1 MNPYYPHL
9 FEPLT
14 IKGVTFRNRLFV
26 APHMMSHMDFNG
38 RPDESM
44 IDFYAE
50 KAWGGFAVVTLGDTP
65 VDREHAA
72 TNPRSFAVTPENQP
86 KLAEIARAIHAGGAL
101 ASQELNH
108 GGNVAFAGANR
119 DAEQEGWEAWGP
131 VEVHKVES
139 GVLHG
144 EPYEER
150 IDIHGMTEADMN
162 VVADHF
168 ADCAEIL
175 KNAGYDMV
183 LIHGGHGWLLDQFL
197 SPLYNTRT
205 DEYGGSLE
213 NRAKFPL
220 MVVDRIR
227 QRCGER
233 FLIEYRMSGCEEI
246 EGGLSQADGIAFAK
260 LLDGKV
266 DLIHVSAGLDTE
278 EAQAVHTHPTMFL
291 PHGVNVH
298 YAAAIKAAGVK
309 TPVVT
314 LGGITTPELAEQ
326 ILAEGKADV
335 IAMARASIADPH
347 FPDKARHGHPEDIV
361 PCLRCLD
368 CLTGLHAGNQLS
380 CADNCRSAQEARF
393 DRMSAPAKGRRKV
406 LVVGGGPGGMMAAA
420 TAAKRGHDVTLAEQS
435 GKLGG
440 LLKFTDYDELK
451 IDLMRLKDYLIT
463 QVDKSGAKVL
473 LDTTVT
479 PDFIKDGGYD
489 AVILAV
495 GSSPA
500 RPPIP
505 GLDDP
510 SVEHATTV
518 YTKLDQVGK
527 RVAVLGGGL
536 VGCETGLFLAER
548 GHQVT
553 IIEMQSE
560 IAPEANWMH
569 KEGMMQAFAKAPI
582 TARTGLR
589 VSRLEP
595 GKGVYAVN
603 GEGAEEFIPADTIVY
618 AMGMRPNTQTVE
630 ALRDAC
636 LDTVCVGDCV
646 RARKARQAMEE
657 GYWAA
662 VNLA

>member
-14 IKGVTFRNRLFV
+14 IKKTTFRNRLFV
-26 APHMMSHMDFNG
+26 APHMMSHMDYTG

-50 KAWGGFAVVTLGDTP
+50 KARGGFAVVTLGDTP

-108 GGNVAFAGANR
+108 GGIVAFAEANNGG
-119 DAEQEGWEAWGP
+119 EGWEAWGP
-131 VEVHKVES
+131 VEVHEV
-139 GVLHG
+139 VTQNIHG
-144 EPYEER
+144 NVVTEEV
-150 IDIHGMTEADMN
+150 DIHGMTEEDMN

-175 KNAGYDMV
+175 KNAGFDMV
-183 LIHGGHGWLLDQFL
+183 LLHGGHGWLLDQFL

-220 MVVDRIR
+220 MVIDRVR
-227 QRCGER
+227 QRCGDD
-233 FLIEYRMSGCEEI
+233 FLIEYRMSGAEEI
-246 EGGLSQADGIAFAK
+246 EGGLTKEEGIRFAK

-298 YAAAIKAAGVK
+298 YAADIKAAGVK

-314 LGGITTPELAEQ
+314 IGGITTPELAEQ

-335 IAMARASIADPH
+335 ISMARASIADPW
-347 FPDKARHGHPEDIV
+347 FPEKARHGKTEDIV

-368 CLTGLHAGNQLS
+368 CITGLHNGNQLS
-380 CADNCRSAQEARF
+380 CAVNCRTAQEARF
-393 DRMSAPAKGRRKV
+393 DRMSAPAKTSRKV
-406 LVVGGGPGGMMAAA
+406 LVVGGGPGGMKAAA
-420 TAAKRGHDVTLAEQS
+420 TAAQRGHDVTLAEATE
-435 GKLGG
+435 KLGG
-440 LLKFTDYDELK
+440 LLKFTDYDDLK
-451 IDLMRLKDYLIT
+451 IDLMRLKDHLVA
-463 QVDKSGAKVL
+463 QVEKSGVKVL
-473 LDTTVT
+473 LNTTVT
-479 PDFIKDGGYD
+479 SDFIREGGYD

-495 GSSPA
+495 GSTPA
-500 RPPIP
+500 KPPIP
-505 GLDDP
+505 GLDHP
-510 SVEHATTV
+510 AVEHATTV
-518 YTKLDQVGK
+518 YTKMDGLGK
-527 RVAVLGGGL
+527 SVAVLGGGL
-536 VGCETGLFLAER
+536 VGCETGLFLAEQ
-548 GHQVT
+548 GHEVT
-553 IIEMQSE
+553 IIEMQTE

-569 KEGMMQAFAKAPI
+569 KEGMRQAFEQAPI
-582 TARTGLR
+582 TTRTGLR
-589 VSRLEP
+589 VSRIEP
-595 GKGVYAVN
+595 GEGVYAVN
-603 GEGAEEFIPADTIVY
+603 AEGAEEFISADSIVY
-618 AMGMRPNTQTVE
+618 AMGMRPNTAAVAE
-630 ALRDAC
+630 LRDVC
-636 LDTVCVGDCV
+636 LDTFTVGDCV
-646 RARKARQAMEE
+646 RPRKARQAMEE

-662 VNLA
+662 VRLG

>member
-1 MNPYYPHL
+1 MKNQYYPHL
-9 FEPLT
+9 ASPIT
-14 IKGVTFRNRLFV
+14 INGVTFKNRIFGAPMSNPELDPDCHMRKEDIAFHENRAKGGLASV
-26 APHMMSHMDFNG
+26 AIGLGIVDPVGRTHTKEITLYDVMSLPSLKEVTNAMHHHNCMAVMELAHGGKYANARGHGQAAEHFALGPNDETN
-38 RPDESM
+38 PD
-44 IDFYAE
+44 
-50 KAWGGFAVVTLGDTP
+50 GLP
-65 VDREHAA
+65 VRAMTEENIYHAA
-72 TNPRSFAVTPENQP
+72 D
-86 KLAEIARAIHAGGAL
+86 
-101 ASQELNH
+101 
-108 GGNVAFAGANR
+108 AFANA
-119 DAEQEGWEAWGP
+119 AKLVKEAG
-131 VEVHKVES
+131 
-139 GVLHG
+139 
-144 EPYEER
+144 
-150 IDIHGMTEADMN
+150 
-162 VVADHF
+162 F
-168 ADCAEIL
+168 
-175 KNAGYDMV
+175 DMV
-183 LIHGGHGWLLDQFL
+183 LIHGGHGWLLGQFM
-197 SPLYNTRT
+197 SPSMNHRT
-205 DEYGGSLE
+205 DQWGGSLE
-213 NRAKFPL
+213 NRMRFPL
-220 MVVDRIR
+220 LVIEKIR
-227 QRCGER
+227 EAVGPH
-233 FLIEYRMSGCEEI
+233 FPIEYRMSGAELI
-246 EGGLSQADGIAFAK
+246 QGGYGIDEGVEMAK

-536 VGCETGLFLAER
+536 VGCETGLFLADR

>member
-9 FEPLT
+9 FQPLT
-14 IKGVTFRNRLFV
+14 IKRTTFKNRLFV
-26 APHMMSHMDFNG
+26 APHMMSHMDYNG

-50 KAWGGFAVVTLGDTP
+50 KARGGFAVVTLGDTP

-108 GGNVAFAGANR
+108 GGMVAFAEANR
-119 DAEQEGWEAWGP
+119 DADQEGWEAWGP
-131 VEVHKVES
+131 VEIHEVTTQVI
-139 GVLHG
+139 HG
-144 EPYEER
+144 NEVTEEYHV
-150 IDIHGMTEADMN
+150 HGMTVEDMN
-162 VVADHF
+162 VAADHF

-175 KNAGYDMV
+175 QSAGYDMV
-183 LIHGGHGWLLDQFL
+183 LLHGGHGWLLDQFV

-205 DEYGGSLE
+205 DEFGGSIE

-220 MVVDRIR
+220 MVIDRIR
-227 QRCGER
+227 QRCGEN
-233 FLIEYRMSGCEEI
+233 FLIEYRMSGSEEI
-246 EGGLSQADGIAFAK
+246 EGGLTKEDGIAFAK

-266 DLIHVSAGLDTE
+266 DLIHVSAGLDIE

-298 YAAAIKAAGVK
+298 YADDIKAAGVK

-314 LGGITTPELAEQ
+314 LGGINDPELAEA

-335 IAMARASIADPH
+335 VAMARASIADPCL
-347 FPDKARHGHPEDIV
+347 PEKARDGQSEDII

-380 CADNCRSAQEARF
+380 CAVNFRTAQEGRF
-393 DRMSAPAKGRRKV
+393 DRLSAPAKRQRKV
-406 LVVGGGPGGMMAAA
+406 LVVGGGPGGMQTAV
-420 TAAKRGHDVTLAEQS
+420 TAAQRGHIVTLAEQTDQ
-435 GKLGG
+435 LGG
-440 LLKFTDYDELK
+440 LLKFTDYDDLK
-451 IDLMRLKDYLIT
+451 VDLMRLKNYLIR
-463 QVDKSGAKVL
+463 QVEKQSIDVKL
-473 LDTTVT
+473 NTTVT
-479 PDFIKDGGYD
+479 PDFIQAGGYD

-495 GSSPA
+495 GSTPS

-518 YTKLDQVGK
+518 YTKLEGFGK
-527 RVAVLGGGL
+527 KVAVLGGGL
-536 VGCETGLFLAER
+536 VGCETGLYLAEH
-548 GHQVT
+548 GHEVT

-569 KEGMMQAFAKAPI
+569 KEGMMQSFAKAPI
-582 TARTGLR
+582 TCRTGR
-589 VSRLEP
+589 KVSRLEP

-603 GEGAEEFIPADTIVY
+603 AEGDEEFIPADGIVY
-618 AMGMRPNTQTVE
+618 AMGMRPNVKTVE
-630 ALRDAC
+630 ELSGVC
-636 LDTVCVGDCV
+636 LDTRAIGDCV
-646 RARKARQAMEE
+646 RPRKARQAMEE

>member
-14 IKGVTFRNRLFV
+14 IKRTTFRNRLFV

-44 IDFYAE
+44 IDFFAE
-50 KAWGGFAVVTLGDTP
+50 KARGGYAVVTLGDTP

-72 TNPRSFAVTPENQP
+72 TNPRSFAITPENQP
-86 KLAEIARAIHAGGAL
+86 KLAEIARTIHAGGAL
-101 ASQELNH
+101 ASHELNH
-108 GGNVAFAGANR
+108 GGNTASDVANTDGGEN
-119 DAEQEGWEAWGP
+119 WMPWGP
-131 VEVHKVES
+131 VDAERWD
-139 GVLHG
+139 GVQ
-144 EPYEER
+144 
-150 IDIHGMTEADMN
+150 IHGMTVDEMN
-162 VVADHF
+162 TVADHF

-175 KNAGYDMV
+175 KDAGYDMV
-183 LIHGGHGWLLDQFL
+183 LIHGGHGWLLDQFI

-205 DEYGGSLE
+205 DEFGGSIE

-220 MVVDRIR
+220 MVIDRIR
-227 QRCGER
+227 QRCGEN
-233 FLIEYRMSGCEEI
+233 FLIEYRMSGSEEI
-246 EGGLSQADGIAFAK
+246 EGGLSAEEGIEFAK

-278 EAQAVHTHPTMFL
+278 EYQAVHTHPTMFL

-314 LGGITTPELAEQ
+314 IGGITTPELAEQ

-335 IAMARASIADPH
+335 ISMARASIADPH
-347 FPDKARHGHPEDIV
+347 FPEKARHGKPEDIN

-380 CADNCRSAQEARF
+380 CAVNCRTAQETRF
-393 DRMSAPAKGRRKV
+393 DRMSAPAKSQRRV

-435 GKLGG
+435 DHLGG
-440 LLKFTDYDELK
+440 LLTFTDYDDLK
-451 IDLMRLKDYLIT
+451 IDLMRLKDHLIA
-463 QVDKSGAKVL
+463 QVKKSAVDVKL
-473 LDTTVT
+473 NTTVT
-479 PDFIKDGGYD
+479 PDFIRVGGYD

-518 YTKLDQVGK
+518 YTKLEQVGK
-527 RVAVLGGGL
+527 NVAVLGGGL

-548 GHQVT
+548 GHDVT
-553 IIEMQSE
+553 IIEMQDE

-569 KEGMMQAFAKAPI
+569 KEGMMQSFAKAPI

-589 VSRLEP
+589 VSKVEP
-595 GKGVYAVN
+595 GRGVYAVN
-603 GEGAEEFIPADTIVY
+603 GEGAEEFIAADTIVY
-618 AMGMRPNTQTVE
+618 AMGMRPNTQTVAE
-630 ALRDAC
+630 LSDVC
-636 LDTVCVGDCV
+636 LDTYTVGDCV
-646 RARKARQAMEE
+646 KARKARQAMEE

-662 VNLA
+662 VRLA

>member
-14 IKGVTFRNRLFV
+14 IKRTTFKNRLFV

-50 KAWGGFAVVTLGDTP
+50 KARGGYAVVTLGDTP

-72 TNPRSFAVTPENQP
+72 TNPRSFAITPENQP

-108 GGNVAFAGANR
+108 GGMIAFAEANNGG
-119 DAEQEGWEAWGP
+119 EGWEAWGP
-131 VEVHKVES
+131 VEIHEVQTSVI
-139 GVLHG
+139 HG
-144 EPYEER
+144 NEVTEEYHV
-150 IDIHGMTEADMN
+150 HGMTEEDMN

-175 KNAGYDMV
+175 QSAGYDMV
-183 LIHGGHGWLLDQFL
+183 LIHGGHGWLLDQFI

-205 DEYGGSLE
+205 DEYGGSLA

-220 MVVDRIR
+220 MVIDRIR
-227 QRCGER
+227 QRCGEN

-246 EGGLSQADGIAFAK
+246 EGGLTPEEGIEFAK

-266 DLIHVSAGLDTE
+266 DLIHVSAGLDIE

-314 LGGITTPELAEQ
+314 LGGINTPELAEQ

-335 IAMARASIADPH
+335 IAMARQSIADPY
-347 FPDKARHGHPEDIV
+347 FPEKARHGQPEDIV

-380 CADNCRSAQEARF
+380 CAVNPRTAQECRF
-393 DRMSAPAKGRRKV
+393 DRMSAPAKVQRKV
-406 LVVGGGPGGMMAAA
+406 LVVGGGPAGMEAAA
-420 TAAKRGHDVTLAEQS
+420 IAAQRGHTVTLAESSDQ
-435 GKLGG
+435 LGG
-440 LLKFTDYDELK
+440 LLKFTDYDNLK
-451 IDLMRLKDYLIT
+451 VDLMRLKNYLIH
-463 QVDKSGAKVL
+463 QVEKSGAQVKL
-473 LDTTVT
+473 NTTVT
-479 PDFIKDGGYD
+479 PDFIRQGGYD

-518 YTKLDQVGK
+518 YTKLQNFGK
-527 RVAVLGGGL
+527 QVAVLGGGL
-536 VGCETGLFLAER
+536 VGCETGLYLAEH
-548 GHQVT
+548 GHEVT

-569 KEGMMQAFAKAPI
+569 KEGMMQSFAKAPI
-582 TARTGLR
+582 TCRTGLR
-589 VSRLEP
+589 VSRIVP
-595 GKGVYAVN
+595 GQGVYALN
-603 GEGAEEFIPADTIVY
+603 GEGQEEFIPAQGIVY
-618 AMGMRPNTQTVE
+618 AMGMRSNTATVE
-630 ALRDAC
+630 ELKDVC
-636 LDTVCVGDCV
+636 LDTYTVGDCV
-646 RARKARQAMEE
+646 RPRKARQAIEE

-662 VNLA
+662 VRLG

>member
-9 FEPLT
+9 FEPIT
-14 IKGVTFRNRLFV
+14 IKKTTFRNRLFT

-50 KAWGGFAVVTLGDTP
+50 KARGGFAVVTLGDTP

-72 TNPRSFAVTPENQP
+72 TNPRSFAITPENQP

-108 GGNVAFAGANR
+108 GGMVAFAGANR
-119 DAEQEGWEAWGP
+119 DADPDGWEAWGP

-144 EPYEER
+144 EPYEEH
-150 IDIHGMTEADMN
+150 IDIHGMTEEDMN

-175 KNAGYDMV
+175 KSAGYDMV
-183 LIHGGHGWLLDQFL
+183 LLHGGHGWLLDQFL

-220 MVVDRIR
+220 MVIDRVR
-227 QRCGER
+227 QRCGDD
-233 FLIEYRMSGCEEI
+233 FLIEYRMSGSEEI
-246 EGGLSQADGIAFAK
+246 EGGLTQEEGIAFAK

-314 LGGITTPELAEQ
+314 IGGITTPELAEQ

-347 FPDKARHGHPEDIV
+347 FPEKARHGRAEDIV

-368 CLTGLHAGNQLS
+368 CLTGLHAGNQLT
-380 CADNCRSAQEARF
+380 CAVNCRTAQEARF
-393 DRMSAPAKGRRKV
+393 DRMSAPAKAKRNV
-406 LVVGGGPGGMMAAA
+406 LVVGGGPGGMKAAV
-420 TAAKRGHDVTLAEQS
+420 TAAQRGHNVTLAEQTD
-435 GKLGG
+435 KLGG
-440 LLKFTDYDELK
+440 LLKFTDYDNLK
-451 IDLMRLKDYLIT
+451 VDLMWLKNYLIR
-463 QVDKSGAKVL
+463 QVGKHDVNVL
-473 LDTTVT
+473 LTTTVT
-479 PDFIKDGGYD
+479 PEFIRDGGYD

-510 SVEHATTV
+510 AVEHATTV
-518 YTKLDQVGK
+518 YTKLENVGK

-548 GHQVT
+548 GHEVT
-553 IIEMQSE
+553 IIEMQPE

-569 KEGMMQAFAKAPI
+569 REGMMQSFAKAPI
-582 TARTGLR
+582 TARTSLK

-603 GEGAEEFIPADTIVY
+603 AEGQEEFLPADTIVY
-618 AMGMRPNTQTVE
+618 AMGMRPNSQTVAE
-630 ALRDAC
+630 LRDVC
-636 LDTVCVGDCV
+636 PDTFAVGDCV
-646 RARKARQAMEE
+646 KARKARQAMEE

>member
-14 IKGVTFRNRLFV
+14 IKRTTFRNRLFV

-50 KAWGGFAVVTLGDTP
+50 KARGGYAVVTLGDTP

-72 TNPRSFAVTPENQP
+72 TNPRSFAITPENQP

-108 GGNVAFAGANR
+108 GGMIAFAEANNGG
-119 DAEQEGWEAWGP
+119 EGWEAWGP
-131 VEVHKVES
+131 VEIHEVHTSVI
-139 GVLHG
+139 HG
-144 EPYEER
+144 NEVTEEYHV
-150 IDIHGMTEADMN
+150 HGMTEEDMS

-175 KNAGYDMV
+175 QSAGYDMV
-183 LIHGGHGWLLDQFL
+183 LIHGGHGWLLDQFI

-220 MVVDRIR
+220 MVIDRIR
-227 QRCGER
+227 QRCGEN

-246 EGGLSQADGIAFAK
+246 EGGLSPEEGIEFAK

-266 DLIHVSAGLDTE
+266 DLIHVSAGLDIE

-314 LGGITTPELAEQ
+314 LGGINTPELAEQ
-326 ILAEGKADV
+326 ILASGQADV
-335 IAMARASIADPH
+335 IAMARQSIADPY
-347 FPDKARHGHPEDIV
+347 FPEKARHGKAKDIV

-368 CLTGLHAGNQLS
+368 CLTGLHSGNQLS
-380 CADNCRSAQEARF
+380 CAVNPRTAQECRF
-393 DRMSAPAKGRRKV
+393 DRMSPPAQVQRNV
-406 LVVGGGPGGMMAAA
+406 LVVGGGPGGMEAAA
-420 TAAKRGHDVTLAEQS
+420 IAAQRGHTVTLAESTDQ
-435 GKLGG
+435 LGG
-440 LLKFTDYDELK
+440 LLKFTDYDDLK
-451 IDLMRLKDYLIT
+451 VDLMRLKNYLIH
-463 QVDKSGAKVL
+463 QVEQSGAQIL
-473 LDTTVT
+473 LNTTVT
-479 PDFIKDGGYD
+479 PDFIREGGYD

-510 SVEHATTV
+510 SLEHATTV
-518 YTKLDQVGK
+518 YTKLANFGK

-536 VGCETGLFLAER
+536 VGCETGLYLAEH
-548 GHQVT
+548 GHEVT
-553 IIEMQSE
+553 IIEMQQE

-569 KEGMMQAFAKAPI
+569 KEGMMQSFAKAPI
-582 TARTGLR
+582 TCRTGLR
-589 VSRLEP
+589 VSRIVP
-595 GKGVYAVN
+595 GEGVYALN
-603 GEGAEEFIPADTIVY
+603 GEGQEEFIPADGIVY
-618 AMGMRPNTQTVE
+618 AMGMRPNTATVD
-630 ALRDAC
+630 ALKDVC
-636 LDTVCVGDCV
+636 LDTYTVGDCV
-646 RARKARQAMEE
+646 RPRKARQAIEE

-662 VNLA
+662 VRLG

>member
-1 MNPYYPHL
+1 
-9 FEPLT
+9 
-14 IKGVTFRNRLFV
+14 
-26 APHMMSHMDFNG
+26 
-38 RPDESM
+38 
-44 IDFYAE
+44 
-50 KAWGGFAVVTLGDTP
+50 
-65 VDREHAA
+65 
-72 TNPRSFAVTPENQP
+72 
-86 KLAEIARAIHAGGAL
+86 
-101 ASQELNH
+101 
-108 GGNVAFAGANR
+108 
-119 DAEQEGWEAWGP
+119 
-131 VEVHKVES
+131 
-139 GVLHG
+139 
-144 EPYEER
+144 
-150 IDIHGMTEADMN
+150 
-162 VVADHF
+162 
-168 ADCAEIL
+168 
-175 KNAGYDMV
+175 
-183 LIHGGHGWLLDQFL
+183 
-197 SPLYNTRT
+197 
-205 DEYGGSLE
+205 
-213 NRAKFPL
+213 
-220 MVVDRIR
+220 
-227 QRCGER
+227 
-233 FLIEYRMSGCEEI
+233 
-246 EGGLSQADGIAFAK
+246 
-260 LLDGKV
+260 
-266 DLIHVSAGLDTE
+266 
-278 EAQAVHTHPTMFL
+278 
-291 PHGVNVH
+291 
-298 YAAAIKAAGVK
+298 
-309 TPVVT
+309 
-314 LGGITTPELAEQ
+314 
-326 ILAEGKADV
+326 
-335 IAMARASIADPH
+335 MARASIADPH

>member
-1 MNPYYPHL
+1 MNPFYPHL

-14 IKGVTFRNRLFV
+14 IKRTTFKNRLFV

-50 KAWGGFAVVTLGDTP
+50 KARGGYAVVTLGDTP

-72 TNPRSFAVTPENQP
+72 TNPRSFAITPENQP

-108 GGNVAFAGANR
+108 GGMIAFAEANNG
-119 DAEQEGWEAWGP
+119 DEGWEAWGP
-131 VEVHKVES
+131 VEIHEVQTSVI
-139 GVLHG
+139 HG
-144 EPYEER
+144 NEVTEEYHV
-150 IDIHGMTEADMN
+150 HGMTEADMN

-175 KNAGYDMV
+175 QSAGYDMV
-183 LIHGGHGWLLDQFL
+183 LIHGGHGWLLDQFI

-220 MVVDRIR
+220 MVIDRIR
-227 QRCGER
+227 QRCGEN

-246 EGGLSQADGIAFAK
+246 EGGLSPEEGIEFAK

-266 DLIHVSAGLDTE
+266 DLIHVSAGLDIE

-314 LGGITTPELAEQ
+314 LGGINTPELAEQ

-335 IAMARASIADPH
+335 IAMARQSIADPY
-347 FPDKARHGHPEDIV
+347 FPEKARHGQAEDIV

-380 CADNCRSAQEARF
+380 CAVNPRTAQECRF
-393 DRMSAPAKGRRKV
+393 DRMSAPAKAQRKV
-406 LVVGGGPGGMMAAA
+406 LVVGGGPAGMQAAV
-420 TAAKRGHDVTLAEQS
+420 TAAQRGHIVTLAES
-435 GKLGG
+435 SDKLGG
-440 LLKFTDYDELK
+440 LLKFTDYDDLK
-451 IDLMRLKDYLIT
+451 VDLMRLKNYLIH
-463 QVDKSGAKVL
+463 QVEKSPVEVKL
-473 LDTTVT
+473 NTTVT
-479 PDFIKDGGYD
+479 PDFIRAGGYD

-518 YTKLDQVGK
+518 YTKLENFGK

-536 VGCETGLFLAER
+536 VGCETGLYLAEH
-548 GHQVT
+548 GHEVT

-569 KEGMMQAFAKAPI
+569 KEGMMQSFAKAPI
-582 TARTGLR
+582 TCRTGLR
-589 VSRLEP
+589 VSRIVP
-595 GKGVYAVN
+595 GEGVYALN
-603 GEGAEEFIPADTIVY
+603 GEGQEEFIPADGIVY
-618 AMGMRPNTQTVE
+618 AMGMRPNTATVD
-630 ALRDAC
+630 ALKDVC
-636 LDTVCVGDCV
+636 LDTYTVGDCV
-646 RARKARQAMEE
+646 RPRKARQAMEE

-662 VNLA
+662 VRLA

>member
-9 FEPLT
+9 FQPLK
-14 IKGVTFRNRLFV
+14 IKNVTFRNRLFS
-26 APHMMSHMDFNG
+26 APHMMSHMDSTG

-50 KAWGGFAVVTLGDTP
+50 KARGGFAVVTLGDTP

-108 GGNVAFAGANR
+108 GGKIAFAAANSGG
-119 DAEQEGWEAWGP
+119 EGWEAWGP
-131 VEVHKVES
+131 VEIHEVTTQVI
-139 GVLHG
+139 HG
-144 EPYEER
+144 NEVTEEYHV
-150 IDIHGMTEADMN
+150 HGMTEADMN
-162 VVADHF
+162 VVADHY

-175 KNAGYDMV
+175 KNAGFDMV
-183 LIHGGHGWLLDQFL
+183 LLHGGHGWLLDQFI
-197 SPLYNTRT
+197 SPKYNTRT
-205 DEYGGSLE
+205 DEFGGSLE
-213 NRAKFPL
+213 NRAKFPM
-220 MVVDRIR
+220 MVIDRVR
-227 QRCGER
+227 QRCGEN

-246 EGGLSQADGIAFAK
+246 EGGLSPEEGIEFAK

-278 EAQAVHTHPTMFL
+278 EAQAVRTHPTMFL

-314 LGGITTPELAEQ
+314 IGAISDPEMAEA

-347 FPDKARHGHPEDIV
+347 FPEKARRGKAEDII

-380 CADNCRSAQEARF
+380 CAVNCRTAQESRF
-393 DRMSAPAKGRRKV
+393 DRMSAPAKEKRRV
-406 LVVGGGPGGMMAAA
+406 LVVGGGPGGMKAAI
-420 TAAKRGHDVTLAEQS
+420 TAAERGHEVTLAEATDQ
-435 GKLGG
+435 LGG
-440 LLKFTDYDELK
+440 LLKFTDYDSLK
-451 IDLMRLKDYLIT
+451 VDLMRLKNYLIR
-463 QVDKSGAKVL
+463 QVEKNAIDVRL
-473 LDTTVT
+473 NTTVT
-479 PDFIKDGGYD
+479 PTFIKAGGYD
-489 AVILAV
+489 SVILAV

-510 SVEHATTV
+510 AVEHATTV
-518 YTKLDQVGK
+518 YTNLETLGK
-527 RVAVLGGGL
+527 TVAVLGGGL
-536 VGCETGLFLAER
+536 VGCETGLYLAES
-548 GHQVT
+548 GHEVT
-553 IIEMQSE
+553 IVEMQDE

-569 KEGMMQAFAKAPI
+569 KEGMRQSFAKAPI
-582 TARTGLR
+582 TCRTGLK
-589 VSRLEP
+589 VSRIEP
-595 GKGVYAVN
+595 GRGVYAVN
-603 GEGAEEFIPADTIVY
+603 PDGKEEFIPADSVVY
-618 AMGMRPNTQTVE
+618 AMGMRPNTATVDE
-630 ALRDAC
+630 LYDAC
-636 LDTVCVGDCV
+636 PDTVTIGDCV
-646 RARKARQAMEE
+646 RPRKARQAMEE